1 MADQIASAHHEKW
14 DGSGYPKGLKG
25 AEIPLWG
32 RISAIADVFDAL
44 TTERPYKKAF
54 SLEDSLEILKQCRG
68 THFDPD
74 VFDAFFSIVE
84 EILAIRKKYDEPVS
98 KEGIDNG

>member
-1 MADQIASAHHEKW
+1 LAHHEKW
-14 DGSGYPKGLKG
+14 NGSGYPKGLKG
-25 AEIPLWG
+25 KEIPLWG

-54 SLEDSLEILKQCRG
+54 SLDHSLEILKQCRG

-74 VFDAFFSIVE
+74 VFDAFFAIEE
-84 EILAIRKKYDEPVS
+84 EILSIRRKYDEPVS
-98 KEGIDNG
+98 GA

>member
-1 MADQIASAHHEKW
+1 MGRIRI
-14 DGSGYPKGLKG
+14 PRGLKG
-25 AEIPLWG
+25 SEIPLWG

-54 SLEDSLEILKQCRG
+54 PIDQSLEILKQRRG

-74 VFDAFFSIVE
+74 VFDAFFSIEE
-84 EILAIRKKYDEPVS
+84 EILSIRRKYDAHVS
-98 KEGIDNG
+98 